1 MTATPDVL
9 PTVVPAT
16 SAAGPPPGR
25 WTYADYAALPADS
38 QRYEIVDGVLYMTPA
53 PSIGHQSAST
63 LFITY
68 LTIHVQ
74 LAGRGL
80 VFSAPIDVELGPRDV
95 VQPDVIVVLNERRG
109 IVRPDRIVGA
119 PSLVIEILSPGTA
132 GYDRRDKQ
140 DAYARAGVPE
150 YWLADPAAQT
160 VEVLL
165 LEEGRY
171 RTAGVF
177 RRQAQLPSVVA
188 PDLPVRVE
196 QFFA

>member
-16 SAAGPPPGR
+16 GAAGPPPGR

-53 PSIGHQSAST
+53 PSIAHQGAGKWLT
-63 LFITY
+63 YY
-68 LTIHVQ
+68 LTAHVEV
-74 LAGRGL
+74 AGRGL

-160 VEVLL
+160 IEVLL

-188 PDLPVRVE
+188 PDLPVRVA